1 MNNKENNKKARLKD
15 ILQLRSFVRET
26 LLIESSVK
34 YLSFED
40 GYVVSLWAVNESEWK
55 SVSKK

>member
-1 MNNKENNKKARLKD
+1 MNNKENSKKARLKD
-15 ILQLRSFVRET
+15 ILQLLSFVREI

-40 GYVVSLWAVNESEWK
+40 GYEVSLWAVNESE
-55 SVSKK
+55 